1 MCFDPLLRNSSLSSG
16 CAQRPN
22 LEIDPAVAGDWQSY
36 ARQHRGVDLATNL
49 AALLL
54 DELALTPVEKDD
66 KVQLPKE
73 QNMQLGRWQHQHLRL
88 TWHAAPKPWLLECA
102 VIAKLRPPL
111 NLAANQDHA
120 FYSTLSDARRRLKQA
135 AR

>member
-1 MCFDPLLRNSSLSSG
+1 MRGNIAASTLR
-16 CAQRPN
+16 R
-22 LEIDPAVAGDWQSY
+22 
-36 ARQHRGVDLATNL
+36 TL

-54 DELALTPVEKDD
+54 DVLALTPVEKGD

-73 QNMQLGRWQHQHLRL
+73 QNMQLGRWQHQHLCL
-88 TWHAAPKPWLLECA
+88 TWHVAPKPWLLEGA

-111 NLAANQDHA
+111 NLAANQDHE
-120 FYSTLSDARRRLKQA
+120 FYSTLSDARRQLQLA